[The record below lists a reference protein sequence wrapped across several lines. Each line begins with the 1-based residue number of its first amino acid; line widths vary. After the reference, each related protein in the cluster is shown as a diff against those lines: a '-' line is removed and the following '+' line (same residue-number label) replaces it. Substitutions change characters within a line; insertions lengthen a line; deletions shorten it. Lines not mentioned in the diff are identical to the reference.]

1 MENTNIKILYE
12 NRRVS
17 GGKNEGGIG
26 GDREAVAERSLKIH
40 QQSKSVNE
48 NILRHGIEFPENT
61 EWVVRSRIKV
71 MK

>member
-1 MENTNIKILYE
+1 MGT
-12 NRRVS
+12 
-17 GGKNEGGIG
+17 GKQSQ
-26 GDREAVAERSLKIH
+26 REAAKYTS
-40 QQSKSVNE
+40 SKSVNE